1 MKIKKFNE
9 SNESNWNK
17 PTDKI
22 LKGTINFEVDTG
34 SIENTGAYQR
44 EMDSTGDI
52 SAARQYGIEEW
63 IYTHGVD
70 MKFKLYDG
78 LGNIIENEKEFDEK
92 IENAEKF
99 NL

>member
-9 SNESNWNK
+9 SNWDK

-22 LKGTINFEVDTG
+22 LKGTINFEIDVK
-34 SIENTGAYQR
+34 SIEGTDAYIR
-44 EMDSTGDI
+44 EMYSTGDI
-52 SAARQYGIEEW
+52 SAARCYGIEEW
-63 IYTHGVD
+63 IYTFGANIN
-70 MKFKLYDG
+70 FKLYDG
-78 LGNIIENEKEFDEK
+78 LGNIIENEKEFDDK